1 MLSSL
6 RQDIRYTLRMLAKNP
21 GFTLVAVITL
31 ALGIGANTAV
41 FSLVNSILLRP
52 LPLPASRQLMVL
64 FVKEGSA
71 TQEWGASYPDFEDW
85 RRQSRSFDG
94 LTAFA
99 PQSVNLT
106 GGEQPARIRGAFVS
120 SNFFAVTG
128 VQPSVG
134 REFEPGEDEPG
145 AAHVAIINYGLWQ
158 GRLGGD
164 PQILGKSL
172 RLNGEAFT
180 IIGVM
185 PRDFKF
191 PVDSCEAWIPVQ
203 YNPHL
208 SRDRAIGSVAIVGR
222 LKNSISRQQ
231 AQSEMDTIAQRLA
244 QQFPDTNRN
253 RKINVMPLQDAVT
266 SDIRPAILVL
276 TVGVGFVLLIAC
288 ANVASLLLVRASGR
302 HREVALRATL
312 GAAPARLVRQMVTE
326 TLMLWFTGAVLGL
339 ALSRWGLEGLARIR
353 PAEIWAQFPARL
365 DPPVLFF
372 TLAITI
378 LSGLAFGLIPALR
391 FSNPNVLD
399 SLKDGDRAASP
410 GAGHL
415 RMGRL
420 LATSQVSLA
429 LVLLLGAGLTMKAL
443 AKLVGVNP
451 GFNTQNLLSLEYR
464 LPRNKYSEKS
474 LQWNFHRQVV
484 ERAAALPGVRSAA
497 EVTGLP
503 ISGNGEDTTIIFP
516 DRPALPPGEAP
527 RAQSN
532 VCDVHFFRTMGI
544 PLLQGREFTDEDTA
558 GSPSVIIVNQMMART
573 YWPGADP
580 IGKTIRLPEH
590 GVTARIVGVVGDVR
604 QYNLDDLD
612 AAQVYRPMA
621 QAPDIFSTLVV
632 RTEGD
637 PMASASALRSAVWA
651 VDRDQPV
658 WKIRTEQSLL
668 DESVGPRRF
677 LMLLLQI
684 FSAVS
689 LLLATLGIY
698 GVVAYSMSRRI
709 REIGVRVAL
718 GAQRRDVLCLVLVE
732 AISIVAFG
740 LGVGLVGA
748 LGLTR
753 FLSSQLYGISATDP
767 GIFAASASLL
777 AAVALAACYLP
788 ARRAMRV
795 DPMIAL
801 RYE

>member
-6 RQDIRYTLRMLAKNP
+6 FQDIRYATRMLAKHA
-21 GFTLVAVITL
+21 GFTLVAMFTL
-31 ALGIGANTAV
+31 ALGIGANAAV
-41 FSLVNSILLRP
+41 FSVVNSVLLRP

-64 FVKEGSA
+64 FVKEGTGS
-71 TQEWGASYPDFEDW
+71 QEGGASYPDFEDW
-85 RRQSRSFDG
+85 RRQSRSFGG

-99 PQSVNLT
+99 PQSINLT

-120 SNFFAVTG
+120 SNFFAVMR
-128 VQPSVG
+128 VQPSEG
-134 REFEPGEDEPG
+134 RAFEPGEDQPG
-145 AAHVAIINYGLWQ
+145 AAHVAIINYGVWQ

-172 RLNGEAFT
+172 MLNGEAFT
-180 IIGVM
+180 IVGVM

-191 PVDSCEAWIPVQ
+191 PIDSCEVWIPVQ

-208 SRDRAIGSVAIVGR
+208 SRDRAVGSVAIVGR
-222 LKNSISRQQ
+222 LKETLSRQQ

-253 RKINVMPLQDAVT
+253 RKINVVPLQDAVT

-276 TVGVGFVLLIAC
+276 TVAVGFVLLIAC

-302 HREVALRATL
+302 HREMALRATL

-326 TLMLWFTGAVLGL
+326 TLLLWFAGAILGL
-339 ALSRWGLEGLARIR
+339 ALGRWGLEGLARIR

-365 DPPVLFF
+365 DPPVLFL
-372 TLAITI
+372 TLAVTI

-399 SLKDGDRAASP
+399 SLKERDRAASP
-410 GAGHL
+410 GAGHH

-420 LATSQVSLA
+420 LAASQVSLA
-429 LVLLLGAGLTMKAL
+429 LALLLGAGLTMKTL

-451 GFNTQNLLSLEYR
+451 GFNPQNLLSLEYR
-464 LPRNKYSEKS
+464 LPRNKYAEKS
-474 LQWNFHRQVV
+474 QQWNFHRLVI
-484 ERAAALPGVRSAA
+484 EHAAALPGVRSAA

-503 ISGNGEDTTIIFP
+503 ISGNGEDTTIVLP
-516 DRPALPPGEAP
+516 DRPAPPPGETP

-544 PLLQGREFTDEDTA
+544 PLLQGREFTDEDSA
-558 GSPSVIIVNQMMART
+558 DSPPVIIVNHTMART
-573 YWPGADP
+573 YWPGSSP
-580 IGKTIRLPEH
+580 IGRAIRLPDK
-590 GVTARIVGVVGDVR
+590 GLTATVVGVVGDVR
-604 QYNLDDLD
+604 QYNLDDLE
-612 AAQVYRPMA
+612 AAQVYLPMA

-637 PMASASALRSAVWA
+637 PMASASALRGAVWA

-698 GVVAYSMSRRI
+698 GVVAYSMARRI
-709 REIGVRVAL
+709 REIGVRIAL
-718 GAQRRDVLCLVLVE
+718 GAQRRDILRLVLVE
-732 AISIVAFG
+732 AISIVALG
-740 LGVGLVGA
+740 LGVGFVGA

-767 GIFAASASLL
+767 MTFAASASLL

-788 ARRAMRV
+788 ARRALRV